1 MTGMEGPPSLLHMKL
16 LEVNGLLLKVV
27 YLIFYSSLSF
37 IFSNFPRCLLDSEV
51 SQIHA
56 YFFINTKY

>member
-27 YLIFYSSLSF
+27 NLIFYQGVKAVEDT
-37 IFSNFPRCLLDSEV
+37 R
-51 SQIHA
+51 
-56 YFFINTKY
+56 

>member
-27 YLIFYSSLSF
+27 NLIFFFDRVKKGMKIISL
-37 IFSNFPRCLLDSEV
+37 
-51 SQIHA
+51 Q
-56 YFFINTKY
+56 